1 MSQLKDSHLKP
12 QTQQI
17 LSRSPLQAFHSLG
30 NSAGLK
36 LLSSTEQS
44 AQPVMVIQR
53 IKLTIN
59 SDGEWVDD
67 SGEVYSHIDIDLSR
81 LCPGAVYDTD
91 QGTVTLPSGETLT
104 ISASDQ
110 EDEDSDDPEYAEP
123 ERGYILS
130 PGTLKGRR
138 YRYLSGKSM
147 RTTTLP
153 RQQDWAKYYNP
164 HHIIPNEVVRDNIQP
179 DDPDPYNDA
188 WNCIML
194 PTLSKV
200 RARAAFPY
208 KGKSGN
214 KDTTKPLHANHPNYN
229 YRVSRHITR
238 SLKSSDDDTAKLNK
252 AQSLATVIRAKIR
265 MNTRT
270 PQIKLD
276 DMDF

>member
-1 MSQLKDSHLKP
+1 MSQLKDSYLKP
-12 QTQQI
+12 QTQQS

-44 AQPVMVIQR
+44 AQPEMVIQR
-53 IKLTIN
+53 IKLTVN
-59 SDGEWVDD
+59 SEGDWVDE
-67 SGEVYSHIDIDLSR
+67 SGEIHSDIDIDLSQLR
-81 LCPGAVYDTD
+81 PGAVYDTD

-104 ISASDQ
+104 ISVSDQ
-110 EDEDSDDPEYAEP
+110 EDEDSDDSEYTES
-123 ERGYILS
+123 EGGYILS
-130 PGTLKGRR
+130 PGTLKRRR
-138 YRYLSGKSM
+138 YRYLSSKPM
-147 RTTTLP
+147 RTTALP
-153 RQQDWAKYYNP
+153 SQQDWAKNYNP

-179 DDPDPYNDA
+179 DDPNPYNDA

-194 PTLSKV
+194 PNLSKV

-229 YRVSRHITR
+229 YRVSRHMTR
-238 SLKSSDDDTAKLNK
+238 SLKSSDDDSAKLNK
-252 AQSLATVIRAKIR
+252 AQSLATVIRAKIH

-276 DMDF
+276 DMPF